1 MPEIT
6 TTVKAKSEYGIK
18 TEEWGD
24 EWANWSKPEY
34 RGTPFDTSV
43 QAGDRVQLTYAKA
56 DNGKVYI
63 STIDKVTT
71 ADVPFP
77 PDEGFPGDEAGTPF
91 PSGPAAD
98 ATESPENG
106 SDQQDGQFRSP
117 RDFRRTSA
125 LAQAVAYHGPDGRQ
139 DVNADREDVILTA
152 QRFEEY
158 LGTGK

>member
-18 TEEWGD
+18 TDEWGD

-34 RGTPFDTSV
+34 RGTPFNTQV

-63 STIDKVTT
+63 STIDKVIT

-77 PDEGFPGDEAGTPF
+77 PEDEFPPDDGLPF
-91 PSGPAAD
+91 PPESSSIPPD
-98 ATESPENG
+98 ATGSPGGATLDKDRLIVRQVCVKAACEALAMSPLDTEEKAG
-106 SDQQDGQFRSP
+106 RITYLAGVLEDWVFRS
-117 RDFRRTSA
+117 
-125 LAQAVAYHGPDGRQ
+125 
-139 DVNADREDVILTA
+139 
-152 QRFEEY
+152 
-158 LGTGK
+158 

>member
-63 STIDKVTT
+63 STIDKVTHF
-71 ADVPFP
+71 APEGDVPFP
-77 PDEGFPGDEAGTPF
+77 PEDDFPPDEDMRP
-91 PSGPAAD
+91 D
-98 ATESPENG
+98 ATESPSEA
-106 SDQQDGQFRSP
+106 SGQTLWAKDRL
-117 RDFRRTSA
+117 RARTDCIACATGIYKSSLEA
-125 LAQAVAYHGPDGRQ
+125 G
-139 DVNADREDVILTA
+139 ILKAFPPASEIVQYAETLEQWA
-152 QRFEEY
+152 KE
-158 LGTGK
+158 